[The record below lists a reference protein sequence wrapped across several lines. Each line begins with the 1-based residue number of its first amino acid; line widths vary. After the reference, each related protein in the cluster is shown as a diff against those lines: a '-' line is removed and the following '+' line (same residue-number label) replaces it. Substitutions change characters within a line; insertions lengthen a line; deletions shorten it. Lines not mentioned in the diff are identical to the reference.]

1 MCVCR
6 RANKDKNRSLLH
18 IFAYMFDVWYSLYKR
33 NTFFQPPHTKIGCF
47 LPLPYKK
54 YLWFSIIFM
63 FEGEGEKENV
73 PHRFWIGCSSLFVCL
88 WATEKTSCDA
98 HVKLTCSLEMST
110 RWMYI
115 RVGSVIFLFLHKS
128 HTQTHKTKQTET
140 IANITRWFV
149 QNESTRHLVSFCF
162 WLPFTVIF
170 FSLSLIFEV
179 SFANKS

>member
-63 FEGEGEKENV
+63 FEGEREKENV

-88 WATEKTSCDA
+88 WATEKNFLWCTREIDLFIRNEHTVNVYSCWQCYFPLFAQITYTDTQNETNKNDSKHNTLICSKRKYKA
-98 HVKLTCSLEMST
+98 FGFILFLTTIHCD
-110 RWMYI
+110 
-115 RVGSVIFLFLHKS
+115 IFL
-128 HTQTHKTKQTET
+128 
-140 IANITRWFV
+140 
-149 QNESTRHLVSFCF
+149 
-162 WLPFTVIF
+162 
-170 FSLSLIFEV
+170 SL
-179 SFANKS
+179 